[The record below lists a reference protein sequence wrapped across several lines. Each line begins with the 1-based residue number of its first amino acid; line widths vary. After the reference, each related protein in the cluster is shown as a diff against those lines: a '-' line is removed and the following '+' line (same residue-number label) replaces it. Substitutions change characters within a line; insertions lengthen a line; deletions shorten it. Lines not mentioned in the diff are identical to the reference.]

1 MLAFN
6 LGVFFRNMAGEEVI
20 FSARNQ
26 TCAMKFIGGVTHLS
40 DQTTLTHHLAV
51 TLTKDNLSCHISF
64 EESED
69 EENVEDTE
77 VDVLMTLTPENEEEE
92 DTVLLETTFRFEEI
106 TLKPAAGAEGDPD
119 DGPLTA

>member
-20 FSARNQ
+20 FSARNKS
-26 TCAMKFIGGVTHLS
+26 CAVKFVGGVEHLS
-40 DQTTLTHHLAV
+40 NQIDLTHHLAV
-51 TLTKDNLSCHISF
+51 TLTKGNLACHISF
-64 EESED
+64 EESEE

-77 VDVLMTLTPENEEEE
+77 VDVMLTRAPDTEDEEE
-92 DTVLLETTFRFEEI
+92 TILVETTFRFEEI
-106 TLKPAAGAEGDPD
+106 TLKPAVGAEEEPD